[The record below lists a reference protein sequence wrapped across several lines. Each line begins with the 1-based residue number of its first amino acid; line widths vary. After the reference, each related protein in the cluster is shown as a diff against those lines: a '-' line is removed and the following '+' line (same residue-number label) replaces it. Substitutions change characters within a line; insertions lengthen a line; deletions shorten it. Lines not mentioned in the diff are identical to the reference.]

1 MYIQLFYLL
10 ELVSLFVGMI
20 LPLLLAIAFFTVME
34 RQIMAA
40 IQRRQGPNVVG
51 FYGLFQAITDGLKLL
66 VKESILSKS
75 SNIIIF
81 IFSPVFTFGLAMAG

>member
-20 LPLLLAIAFFTVME
+20 LPLLLAIAFFIFME

-40 IQRRQGPNVVG
+40 IQRRQGPNVVVG
-51 FYGLFQAITDGLKLL
+51 FYGLFQAITDGLKIF
-66 VKESILSKS
+66 VKT
-75 SNIIIF
+75 IIF
-81 IFSPVFTFGLAMAG
+81 IISPIFTFGLAMAG

>member
-51 FYGLFQAITDGLKLL
+51 FYGLFQAITDGLKLF
-66 VKESILSKS
+66 VKT
-75 SNIIIF
+75 IIF
-81 IFSPVFTFGLAMAG
+81 IISPIFTFGLAMAG

>member
-1 MYIQLFYLL
+1 MYIQLFYFL

-20 LPLLLAIAFFTVME
+20 LPLLLAIAFFIFME
-34 RQIMAA
+34 RQ
-40 IQRRQGPNVVG
+40 
-51 FYGLFQAITDGLKLL
+51 ITDGLKLL

>member
-51 FYGLFQAITDGLKLL
+51 FYGLFQAITYGLKVF
-66 VKESILSKS
+66 VKDS
-75 SNIIIF
+75 IIIF
-81 IFSPVFTFGLAMAG
+81 IISPIFTFGLAMAG